1 VHAGFRAIKFTE
13 CNPKS
18 VAIRWISPFAHDV
31 ENPIHDC
38 CSSSLSSSSGSKRRQ
53 QQQAAAAAASKQ
65 QQQQAARAGVDD
77 DEVRAGA
84 ATCGSFLLPKNSSK
98 RRWNS

>member
-18 VAIRWISPFAHDV
+18 IAIGRISPFAHDV
-31 ENPIHDC
+31 EYPIHDC
-38 CSSSLSSSSGSKRRQ
+38 CSSRLSSSSGTKRQQ
-53 QQQAAAAAASKQ
+53 QQQAAAAAAA
-65 QQQQAARAGVDD
+65 AARAGVDD

-84 ATCGSFLLPKNSSK
+84 GTCGSFLLPKNSSK